1 MRWQPKGSNCR
12 PRDGL
17 PRAFTADLSSNT
29 AGAPPRPR
37 CRRSL
42 RCRAFSACDERRGTS
57 HAAPATH
64 QGRVAAPVENDAPVE
79 LPDSSARSTHIIAG
93 AATTL
98 VWYGVAVGH
107 SYLWS
112 DNPGAEE
119 LRLPVVGPWLS
130 LGKTGCPKDEPD
142 CSTVL
147 VVVQAVLTTLTGV
160 GQVGGLAIIGEGLFV
175 PTRSESKSQS
185 SKPTGASRERAT
197 VHARA

>member
-1 MRWQPKGSNCR
+1 MTVFPARSRRICLAALQALLI
-12 PRDGL
+12 GL
-17 PRAFTADLSSNT
+17 V
-29 AGAPPRPR
+29 AGEA
-37 CRRSL
+37 
-42 RCRAFSACDERRGTS
+42 SAAEPS
-57 HAAPATH
+57 PPATNAAEPAASPE
-64 QGRVAAPVENDAPVE
+64 RTKVASLPPVENEAPEE
-79 LPDSSARSTHIIAG
+79 LPDSSARSNHIIAG

-147 VVVQAVLTTLTGV
+147 VVVQAVLSTLTGV

-185 SKPTGASRERAT
+185 SKPTELRASVQPFTPGRDGVGLGLVGT
-197 VHARA
+197 F

>member
-1 MRWQPKGSNCR
+1 LASLIAGGALAAEPAPS
-12 PRDGL
+12 
-17 PRAFTADLSSNT
+17 TA
-29 AGAPPRPR
+29 AGAAEPAPVTPE
-37 CRRSL
+37 
-42 RCRAFSACDERRGTS
+42 RA
-57 HAAPATH
+57 P
-64 QGRVAAPVENDAPVE
+64 VAALPPVENDAPVE
-79 LPDSSARSTHIIAG
+79 LPDSSAPANHVIAG

-130 LGKTGCPKDEPD
+130 LGQTGCPDDEPD

-147 VVVQAVLTTLTGV
+147 VVVQAVLTTLSGV
-160 GQVGGLAIIGEGLFV
+160 GQAGGLAIIGEGLFV

-185 SKPTGASRERAT
+185 SKPTELRASVQPFTPGRDGVGLGLVGT
-197 VHARA
+197 F

>member
-1 MRWQPKGSNCR
+1 MTVFPARSRRICLAALQALLI
-12 PRDGL
+12 GL
-17 PRAFTADLSSNT
+17 V
-29 AGAPPRPR
+29 AGEASAAEPSPPATNAAEP
-37 CRRSL
+37 
-42 RCRAFSACDERRGTS
+42 A
-57 HAAPATH
+57 AAPERTK
-64 QGRVAAPVENDAPVE
+64 VASLPPVENDAPVE
-79 LPDSSARSTHIIAG
+79 LPDSSARSNHIIAG

-119 LRLPVVGPWLS
+119 LRLPIVGPWLS

-185 SKPTGASRERAT
+185 SKPTELRASVQPFTPGRDGVGLGLVGT
-197 VHARA
+197 F